1 MKRWSVLVSMIG
13 LLAAVVE
20 SASAQRPPQTRPE
33 PGNKPIEVFTA
44 FAVQMQSGASGVVEI
59 SITRWST
66 DAEREML
73 LGILKEAGQPAM
85 IAELQKLPQVGYIK
99 MPNSMGVA
107 LFYARSNKMPD
118 GSRQVVIGTDRS
130 IGMATNAPQL
140 SQYDATLIELH
151 FKKGSA
157 TGEGK
162 IVLAGK
168 ASVGKDGKVHIAN
181 YQGEPVRLM
190 NVKASKPASKS

>member
-1 MKRWSVLVSMIG
+1 MKRRLTILGLAVAVLAGFV
-13 LLAAVVE
+13 ATAT
-20 SASAQRPPQTRPE
+20 AQRPPKTRPE
-33 PGNKPIEVFTA
+33 PGNKPIEIFTA
-44 FAVQMQSGASGVVEI
+44 FAVQMQSGKAGAVEI
-59 SITRWST
+59 AITRWST

-107 LFYARSNKMPD
+107 LFYARSNTLPD
-118 GSRQVVIGTDRS
+118 GSREVVIGTDRS

-151 FKKGSA
+151 FKKGNA
-157 TGEGK
+157 KGEGK

-190 NVKASKPASKS
+190 DIKAKTP

>member
-1 MKRWSVLVSMIG
+1 MTKRSRILGSAIA
-13 LLAAVVE
+13 LLAGFVAT
-20 SASAQRPPQTRPE
+20 ASAQKPPQTRPE
-33 PGNKPIEVFTA
+33 PGNKPIETFTA
-44 FAVQMQSGASGVVEI
+44 FAVQMQSGKSGVVEI
-59 SITRWST
+59 QITRWST

-107 LFYARSNKMPD
+107 LFYARSNKLPD
-118 GSRQVVIGTDRS
+118 GGREVVIGTDRS

-140 SQYDATLIELH
+140 SQYDATFIELH
-151 FKKGSA
+151 FKKGSS
-157 TGEGK
+157 TKGEGK

-190 NVKASKPASKS
+190 NIKATKP

>member
-1 MKRWSVLVSMIG
+1 MMRRITVLGSAIA
-13 LLAAVVE
+13 LLAGFVAT
-20 SASAQRPPQTRPE
+20 ASAQKPPQTRPE
-33 PGNKPIEVFTA
+33 PGNKPIETFTA
-44 FAVQMQSGASGVVEI
+44 FAVQMQSGKSGVVEI
-59 SITRWST
+59 QITRWST

-107 LFYARSNKMPD
+107 LFYARSNKLPD
-118 GSRQVVIGTDRS
+118 GSREVVIGTDRS

-140 SQYDATLIELH
+140 SQYDATFIELH
-151 FKKGSA
+151 FKKGSKK
-157 TGEGK
+157 GEGK

-190 NVKASKPASKS
+190 NITAKTP